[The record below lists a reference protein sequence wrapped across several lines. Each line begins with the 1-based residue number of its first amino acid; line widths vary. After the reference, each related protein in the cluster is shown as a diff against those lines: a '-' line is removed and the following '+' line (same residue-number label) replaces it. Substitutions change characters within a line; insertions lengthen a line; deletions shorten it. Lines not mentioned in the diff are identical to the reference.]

1 MILFADYTKNLLDG
15 NTLQSHSIIILT
27 AIFFMLTFL
36 AATQDIA
43 VDGWVKTL
51 TNLYC
56 YSFIYNQV

>member
-1 MILFADYTKNLLDG
+1 MILFADYTKDLLDG

-51 TNLYC
+51 TNFFPFNYK
-56 YSFIYNQV
+56 QV